1 MTPQGQ
7 LAQSPQAQTAPLV
20 PFAIGLVNTSLL
32 GNASAQ
38 TVRFSS
44 VDVDSVIDAYHRIL
58 NGAQP
63 SFRLGLLKRQT
74 FIRGTRH
81 TRIEKSLAALNAQQP
96 TTLTLEQ
103 WKAILEEVED
113 ED

>member
-1 MTPQGQ
+1 MTLQGQ
-7 LAQSPQAQTAPLV
+7 LAQSPQAQTAPPV
-20 PFAIGLVNTSLL
+20 PFSIGPISTSLL

-38 TVRFSS
+38 IVRFSS
-44 VDVDSVIDAYHRIL
+44 VDVDSVMDTYDRIL

-74 FIRGTRH
+74 FVRETRQA
-81 TRIEKSLAALNAQQP
+81 RIEKSLAALNAQQP

>member
-1 MTPQGQ
+1 MTPLGQ
-7 LAQSPQAQTAPLV
+7 LAQSPQAQTV
-20 PFAIGLVNTSLL
+20 PVLPFSIGTSNAGLL
-32 GNASAQ
+32 GNVSAQ
-38 TVRFSS
+38 LVRSS
-44 VDVDSVIDAYHRIL
+44 PTDVDNVIGAYHRIL

-63 SFRLGLLKRQT
+63 SFRLGLLKRKT
-74 FIRGTRH
+74 FARGTQQA
-81 TRIEKSLAALNAQQP
+81 RIEKSLAAVNAPQP

>member
-1 MTPQGQ
+1 MTLLEQ
-7 LAQSPQAQTAPLV
+7 LAQSPQAQTV
-20 PFAIGLVNTSLL
+20 PVLPFSISTVNSGLL

-38 TVRFSS
+38 IVRFSS
-44 VDVDSVIDAYHRIL
+44 ADVDRVIDAYHRIL
-58 NGAQP
+58 NGARP

-74 FIRGTRH
+74 FARATRQA
-81 TRIEKSLAALNAQQP
+81 RIEKSLAALNAPQP
-96 TTLTLEQ
+96 TTLSLGQ